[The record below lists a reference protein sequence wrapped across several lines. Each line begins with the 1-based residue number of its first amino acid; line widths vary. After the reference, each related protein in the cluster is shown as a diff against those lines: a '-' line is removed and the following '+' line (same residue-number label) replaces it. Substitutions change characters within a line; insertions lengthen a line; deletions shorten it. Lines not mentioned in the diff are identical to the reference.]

1 MAQGR
6 PESYFLGE
14 EAAAFRAANIARIQ
28 AELNRERVV
37 AGAPQNVARGQVEM
51 HIGRQTVVLE
61 EGTRIEVRARTGV
74 VVFSIDDLAEMRQ
87 VLDWYHGCV
96 KKLPGDR

>member
-14 EAAAFRAANIARIQ
+14 EAAAFRAANLARLRE
-28 AELNRERVV
+28 ELDRERS
-37 AGAPQNVARGQVEM
+37 ARGAPQNVARGPVEM
-51 HIGRQTVVLE
+51 HIGRQTIVLE

-74 VVFSIDDLAEMRQ
+74 VVFSIDDLAEMQQ
-87 VLDWYHGCV
+87 VLNWYHACV